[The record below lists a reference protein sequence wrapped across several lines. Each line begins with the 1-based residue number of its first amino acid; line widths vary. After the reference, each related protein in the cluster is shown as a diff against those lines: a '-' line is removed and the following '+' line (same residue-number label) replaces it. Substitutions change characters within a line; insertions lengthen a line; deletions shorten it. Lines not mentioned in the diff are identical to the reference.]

1 MKAFADR
8 RFLFITGKGGVG
20 KTTIT
25 AALALRLAA
34 QGKRVLIAMCD
45 TKERIS
51 TLFET
56 PPIPEEITE
65 LRQNIWAVKITA
77 EKAMQEY
84 GLMILKS
91 RTAYKAVF
99 DNRYTRGFFQGVPG
113 LHEWSMLG
121 KAWFHSTELSPS
133 GEPRFDIVLFDA
145 PATGHGLDMLRVPK
159 IITEIVPP
167 GILRRDAAQ
176 AWKMFQDPKQSG
188 VVVVTLPED
197 MPTNETIELL
207 DALTGELK
215 LPIARLVINGVI
227 DELFSEEERTLLLQ
241 ERKLDR
247 SDPGDEAISGGV
259 RRAIRERV
267 QADSLARLHEL
278 DVPMV
283 HLPLLL
289 RDAQRPDAVDE
300 LSRLLS

>member
-1 MKAFADR
+1 AE
-8 RFLFITGKGGVG
+8 
-20 KTTIT
+20 
-25 AALALRLAA
+25 
-34 QGKRVLIAMCD
+34 QGKRVLIGICD

-51 TLFET
+51 TLFGA
-56 PPIPEEITE
+56 PPIPEQITE

-197 MPTNETIELL
+197 
-207 DALTGELK
+207 
-215 LPIARLVINGVI
+215 
-227 DELFSEEERTLLLQ
+227 
-241 ERKLDR
+241 
-247 SDPGDEAISGGV
+247 
-259 RRAIRERV
+259 
-267 QADSLARLHEL
+267 
-278 DVPMV
+278 
-283 HLPLLL
+283 
-289 RDAQRPDAVDE
+289 
-300 LSRLLS
+300 